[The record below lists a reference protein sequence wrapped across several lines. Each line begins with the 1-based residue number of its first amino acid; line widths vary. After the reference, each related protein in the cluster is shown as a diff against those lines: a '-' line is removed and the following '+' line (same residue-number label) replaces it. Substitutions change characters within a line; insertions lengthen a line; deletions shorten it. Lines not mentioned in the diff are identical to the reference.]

1 MAFAKTRKIL
11 QQGTRAAQPAASAVQ
26 EGTLY
31 YVTDE
36 LVIERSNL
44 TTWDPW
50 TVGGATGSVDYVVM
64 GNGVQPPTAVDDGA
78 GSFIYVAY
86 TP

>member
-11 QQGTRAAQPAASAVQ
+11 QQGTRAAQPAASSVQ

-36 LVIERSNL
+36 LAIERSNL

-50 TVGGATGSVDYVVM
+50 TTGTGGSSWVPMVTGAE
-64 GNGVQPPTAVDDGA
+64 PPVFVTDGA
-78 GSFIYVAY
+78 GNLIFVAY
-86 TP
+86 P